1 MTRLRATRYQVIRG
15 MPASRAAAAVG
26 LAVVVTLVSMPWWAG
41 RGELRLA
48 TEFLYTLALA
58 QLWNFLAGY
67 GGLLS
72 VGQQCFLG
80 IGGYSMVVLALMA
93 GINPFLAVPLAGLVA
108 AVIAVPIAAVVFRL
122 NGPYFAIGTWVV
134 AEIFMLLVKNTRAL
148 GGGLGISLGKAVQG
162 VPYWWLDAATL
173 WIAIVLGVGSIMFLY
188 LILRSRYGLALTAI
202 RDSEQA
208 SQSLGVK
215 VNWVKLIVYVAAAFG
230 VGMTGALI
238 FLAKLRITPDA
249 AFTVDWTATMF
260 FIVVIGGIGTIEG
273 PIVGAAIYFVL
284 REALSD
290 YGSAYMIVLGGA
302 TVVIMVLAP
311 KGLWGLVS
319 RRFDLRLFAVQ
330 RKIAG
335 VSNPV
340 IAEQTRTI

>member
-1 MTRLRATRYQVIRG
+1 MTRLRATRYKVIRG
-15 MPASRAAAAVG
+15 MPATRATAAVG
-26 LAVVVTLVSMPWWAG
+26 MAVVVILVTMPWWAD

-72 VGQQCFLG
+72 VGQQAFVG
-80 IGGYSMVVLALMA
+80 IGGYSMVVLALIA
-93 GINPFLAVPLAGLVA
+93 GLNPFLAVPLAGLIA
-108 AVIAVPIAAVVFRL
+108 AAIAVPVAAVVFRL

-134 AEIFMLLVKNTRAL
+134 AEIFMLLIKHTRAL
-148 GGGLGISLGKAVQG
+148 GGGSGVSLVKVVQG
-162 VPYWWLDAATL
+162 IPYWWLDATTL
-173 WIAIVLGVGSIMFLY
+173 WTAIVLGVGSIIFLY

-202 RDSEQA
+202 RDSERA

-215 VNWVKLIVYVAAAFG
+215 VIRVKLGVYVAAAFG
-230 VGMTGALI
+230 VGMSGALI
-238 FLAKLRITPDA
+238 FLSKLRINPDA

-273 PIVGAAIYFVL
+273 PIIGAVIYFIL

-290 YGSAYMIVLGGA
+290 FGFAYMIVLGGA

-311 KGLWGLVS
+311 KGVWGLVS

-330 RKIAG
+330 RKVAKFHPAIT
-335 VSNPV
+335 
-340 IAEQTRTI
+340 EQARTE

>member
-1 MTRLRATRYQVIRG
+1 MTELRATRYKVIRG
-15 MPASRAAAAVG
+15 MPATRATAAVG
-26 LAVVVTLVSMPWWAG
+26 MAVVIILVTMPWWAD

-72 VGQQCFLG
+72 VGQQAFVG
-80 IGGYSMVVLALMA
+80 IGGYSLVVLSLIA
-93 GINPFLAVPLAGLVA
+93 GLNPFLAVPLAGLIA
-108 AVIAVPIAAVVFRL
+108 AVFAVPIAAVVFRL

-134 AEIFMLLVKNTRAL
+134 AEILMLLVKRVPVL
-148 GGGLGISLGKAVQG
+148 GGGLGISLGKALRG
-162 VPYWWLDAATL
+162 IPYWWLDATTL
-173 WIAIVLGVGSIMFLY
+173 WIAIALGVGSIMFLF
-188 LILRSRYGLALTAI
+188 LMLRSRYGLALTAI
-202 RDSEQA
+202 RDSVRA

-215 VNWVKLIVYVAAAFG
+215 VNLVKLMVYVVAAFG

-238 FLAKLRITPDA
+238 FLAKLRITPDS

-273 PIVGAAIYFVL
+273 PIVGALIYFIL
-284 REALSD
+284 REVLSD

-311 KGLWGLVS
+311 KGVWGLFS
-319 RRFDLRLFAVQ
+319 RRFDVRLFAVQ
-330 RKIAG
+330 RKIANIYPAIEKQ
-335 VSNPV
+335 V
-340 IAEQTRTI
+340 RTV

>member
-1 MTRLRATRYQVIRG
+1 MTELRATRYKVIRG
-15 MPASRAAAAVG
+15 MPATRATAAVG
-26 LAVVVTLVSMPWWAG
+26 MAVVVILVTMPWWAD

-72 VGQQCFLG
+72 VGQQAFVG
-80 IGGYSMVVLALMA
+80 IGGYSLVVLSLIA
-93 GINPFLAVPLAGLVA
+93 GLNPFLAVPLAGLIA
-108 AVIAVPIAAVVFRL
+108 AVFAVPIAAVVFRL

-134 AEIFMLLVKNTRAL
+134 AEILMLLVKRIPVL
-148 GGGLGISLGKAVQG
+148 GGGLGISLGKALQG
-162 VPYWWLDAATL
+162 IPYWWLDATTL
-173 WIAIVLGVGSIMFLY
+173 WIAIALGVGSIMFLF
-188 LILRSRYGLALTAI
+188 LMLRSRYGLALTAI
-202 RDSEQA
+202 RDSVRA

-215 VNWVKLIVYVAAAFG
+215 VNLVKLMVYVVAAFG

-238 FLAKLRITPDA
+238 FLAKLRITPDS

-273 PIVGAAIYFVL
+273 PIVGALIYFIL
-284 REALSD
+284 REVLSD

-311 KGLWGLVS
+311 KGVWGLFS
-319 RRFDLRLFAVQ
+319 RRFDVRLFAVQ
-330 RKIAG
+330 RKIVNIYPAIDKQ
-335 VSNPV
+335 V
-340 IAEQTRTI
+340 RTV

>member
-1 MTRLRATRYQVIRG
+1 MIKLRATRYKVIRG
-15 MPASRAAAAVG
+15 MPATRATAVVG
-26 LAVVVTLVSMPWWAG
+26 VAVVVILVTMPWWAG

-72 VGQQCFLG
+72 VGQQAFVG
-80 IGGYSMVVLALMA
+80 IGGYSMVALALIA
-93 GINPFLAVPLAGLVA
+93 GLNPFLAVPLAGLVA
-108 AVIAVPIAAVVFRL
+108 AAIAVPVAVVVFRL

-134 AEIFMLLVKNTRAL
+134 AEIFMLLVKKISVL
-148 GGGLGISLGKAVQG
+148 GGGLGLSIGKALQG
-162 VPYWWLDAATL
+162 MPYWWLDAMTL
-173 WIAIVLGVGSIMFLY
+173 WTAIILGVGSIIFLY
-188 LILRSRYGLALTAI
+188 LLLRSRYGLALTAI
-202 RDSEQA
+202 RDSVQA

-215 VNWVKLIVYVAAAFG
+215 VNLVKLMVYVVAAFG

-238 FLAKLRITPDA
+238 FLAKLRITPDS

-260 FIVVIGGIGTIEG
+260 FIVIIGGIGTIEG
-273 PIVGAAIYFVL
+273 PIVGALIYFIL
-284 REALSD
+284 REVLSD

-311 KGLWGLVS
+311 KGLWGLLS
-319 RRFDLRLFAVQ
+319 RRFDVRLFAVQ
-330 RKIAG
+330 RKIAKFY
-335 VSNPV
+335 PA
-340 IAEQTRTI
+340 IAEPARPA